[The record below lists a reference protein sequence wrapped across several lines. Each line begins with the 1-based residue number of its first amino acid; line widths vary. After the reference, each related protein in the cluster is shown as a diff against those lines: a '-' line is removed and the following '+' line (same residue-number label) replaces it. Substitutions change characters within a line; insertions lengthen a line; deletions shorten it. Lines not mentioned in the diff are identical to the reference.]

1 MVIKM
6 MPEQKFTSLDREVL
20 ASLAH
25 FIGPINENEVHMD
38 KNRRTILYKGRH
50 FAYGFYGGFHL
61 WEYRNGYVID
71 LFERERIRN
80 KKIVAQQKRKR
91 FRKYILLTV
100 LTLAALKAVSNFRG
114 RKDSHVIIETE
125 TGSQI
130 PIETMVE
137 TDGYS
142 SLDVTTEAP
151 VEEIPVE
158 DITSLDVEIP
168 ESPFISY
175 KSEKRLVTHQYFG
188 AFIEKYAQRY
198 GLDASFLE
206 ALISQEREDDIERP
220 NPGQLTDSI
229 CGGNGFKAPVYEDGV
244 CIGWDKIFILDDFY
258 QNYPLKDLDTL
269 GHFSKFTLEQQEEV
283 QKAIALKQQGY
294 EILKITDL
302 KNGTSEKA
310 IENNIR
316 LSAFYLSYLVNRQ
329 GDLFLG
335 AASYNAGPSKI
346 NKNTEY
352 QVLFTGIDSAGDRL
366 YLPHI
371 ATYFNASDYMD
382 GFNIL
387 LEDGSQIH
395 YNLKEM
401 KEENTYEKDAY
412 SIRR

>member
-25 FIGPINENEVHMD
+25 FIGPINEKEVHMD
-38 KNRRTILYKGRH
+38 KKNKTILYKGRH
-50 FAYGFYGGFHL
+50 FAYGFYDDFHL

-80 KKIVAQQKRKR
+80 KKIVARKKKAIV
-91 FRKYILLTV
+91 FQIIALLGLVGLGLTAFTLLSRK
-100 LTLAALKAVSNFRG
+100 
-114 RKDSHVIIETE
+114 KDNPVTIETD
-125 TGSQI
+125 SQTH
-130 PIETMVE
+130 EE
-137 TDGYS
+137 TDDYS
-142 SLDVTTEAP
+142 YPQVITIPPND
-151 VEEIPVE
+151 EEPSE
-158 DITSLDVEIP
+158 NITILDVEIP

-175 KSEKRLVTHQYFG
+175 KTEKRLVTHQYFG
-188 AFIEKYAQRY
+188 AFIEKYARRY

-206 ALISQEREDDIERP
+206 ALISQEREDDIEKP
-220 NPGQLTDSI
+220 NPGQLTNSI
-229 CGGNGFKAPVYEDGV
+229 CGGNGFRAPVYEDGV
-244 CIGWDKIFILDDFY
+244 CIGWDKIFILGDFY

-387 LEDGSQIH
+387 LEDGRQIH

-412 SIRR
+412 PIRR